1 MYNVIENPVMMTE
14 TEIREAFDG
23 KWVYIANVNFTP
35 YRELLGGVPVVV
47 ADRIFEDQA
56 DGFFDEFRDKK
67 YAPRADWDFTE
78 PTPDL
83 VNAFFGSFGGE
94 EI

>member
-1 MYNVIENPVMMTE
+1 MTADEIKVVYN
-14 TEIREAFDG
+14 G
-23 KWVYIANVNFTP
+23 KWVYIANVNFSP
-35 YRELLGGVPVVV
+35 YMELLGGTPVVV

-56 DGFFDEFRDKK
+56 DGFFDEFRDDR

-83 VNAFFGSFGGE
+83 VNAFFGSLGGDDV
-94 EI
+94 